1 VVSPRGFAV
10 GKESTVHEITM
21 VAIGAAGVVTIAWL
35 VVSFLEPTPQ
45 RRKIEWLGATA
56 LYVAL
61 LSLFINLVRRS
72 IESDNTAGMIAFG
85 ALAGMFATGLV
96 IASLRTIAAMRGR
109 GAAKESGATH

>member
-1 VVSPRGFAV
+1 M
-10 GKESTVHEITM
+10 HEISM
-21 VAIGAAGVVTIAWL
+21 IAIGAAGVVAIAWL

-72 IESDNTAGMIAFG
+72 IVSGNTAGMIAFG
-85 ALAGMFATGLV
+85 FLAGMFAIGLI
-96 IASLRTIAAMRGR
+96 IASIRTVAALRGR
-109 GAAKESGATH
+109 GATNASAATH